1 MSTVKKNVIAN
12 YLGQGWSALMGL
24 AFIPLYIKYL
34 GVESY
39 GLIGIFALLQGWLT
53 LLDMGMTPA
62 LSREMARFTGGAHE
76 SQSIRD
82 LLRSIEIMGFGIA
95 VVIALGIWAASG
107 WLASDWLRAEKLP
120 VGVVA
125 QAFTIMGVVTAMR
138 FIENIYRSSIVGLQR
153 QVLLNIVLSVM
164 ATLRGLG
171 AVGILI
177 WVSPTIEAFF
187 IWQGILSIITV
198 GLFAAVLYH
207 TLPVA
212 ENAARFS
219 LTALK
224 GIRQFAVGMMT
235 ITFLAL
241 LLTQVDKILLSR
253 LLTLEAFGYY
263 ALAGTVANALYMLPG
278 PVAAAFYPHFTELVE
293 REDVA
298 AMIAAYHKG
307 AQLVT
312 VLMGTA
318 AIVLIVFGDAVM
330 LLWTANP
337 TLARQVVP
345 LVAVLSLGTLLNGLM
360 WIPYHTQLAYG
371 WTSLTV
377 KVAIF
382 AVAVIVPAILW
393 ATPKYGAI
401 GAAWV
406 WVGLNAG
413 YVMID
418 IYFMHRRLL
427 PTEKWRWYRQDVAV
441 PLIAG
446 AVVAVLLRWA
456 TPVLPGALAKLIAL
470 LISAGLVLAA
480 ATLAAQAVRQQL
492 VRYLPQRI
500 KSFCVRAV

>member
-1 MSTVKKNVIAN
+1 MRTVKKNVIAN

-24 AFIPLYIKYL
+24 AFVPLYIKYL

-39 GLIGIFALLQGWLT
+39 GLIGILAFLQSCFM
-53 LLDMGMTPA
+53 LLDMGMTPT
-62 LSREMARFTGGAHE
+62 LSREMARYTGGTHE
-76 SQSIRD
+76 AQSIRD
-82 LLRSIEIMGFGIA
+82 LLRSIEIIGFGIA

-107 WLASDWLRAEKLP
+107 WLASGWLRAEKLP

-125 QAFTIMGVVTAMR
+125 QAFTIMGVVAALR

-153 QVLLNIVLSVM
+153 QMLLNIVLSVM

-177 WVSPTIEAFF
+177 WVSPTIEVFF
-187 IWQGILSIITV
+187 AWQAIISIVTV
-198 GLFAAVLYH
+198 SVFATVLYRM
-207 TLPVA
+207 LPVA
-212 ENAARFS
+212 EHAVRFS

-224 GIRQFAVGMMT
+224 EIRHFAVGMMT
-235 ITFLAL
+235 ITFLAF

-263 ALAGTVANALYMLPG
+263 ALAWTVASGIYMLPG
-278 PVAAAFYPHFTELVE
+278 PVTVAFYPRFTELVA
-293 REDVA
+293 RADVA
-298 AMIAAYHKG
+298 ALVAAYHKS

-318 AIVLIVFGDAVM
+318 AIVLIVFGDVVI
-330 LLWTANP
+330 LLWTSNP
-337 TLARQVVP
+337 ALTRQVVP
-345 LVAVLSLGTLLNGLM
+345 LVAVLSLGTLFNGLM
-360 WIPYHTQLAYG
+360 WIPYQTQLAYG
-371 WTSLTV
+371 WTGLTV
-377 KVAIF
+377 KVNFF

-413 YVMID
+413 YVTIA

-427 PTEKWRWYRQDVAV
+427 PTEKWRWYWQDVAM
-441 PLIAG
+441 PLISAT
-446 AVVAVLLRWA
+446 ATAALLRWA
-456 TPVLPGALAKLIAL
+456 TPSFSSILAQLISL
-470 LISAGLVLAA
+470 LISAGVVLAA
-480 ATLAAQAVRQQL
+480 AALAAQAVRQQL

-500 KSFCVRAV
+500 K